1 MKFIE
6 YSHRHAD
13 AIIANDPQLRER
25 YEQFVG
31 ALRSISDEEL
41 IADFLNKKAEYAA
54 RGTSFKSMT
63 PSINGILKERM
74 LAIPGWQAEV
84 DIFNDTT
91 GAIGN
96 TEWRLDFACDNAF
109 CVEVAFNHGEA
120 IAWNLL
126 KPVLSCELN
135 HVQKAVQGQIG
146 IYVCATDNMKIA
158 ANIDSASGSF
168 EKVLRYLPPMMNQL
182 TIPMMI
188 IGLEPFETFKIS
200 STAEVVRT
208 NHVIDDSLIDHKVM
222 VTKADDYSTYKGTVT
237 EVEEVVVAG
246 EEELQITV
254 QKSRNNMREFTE
266 RMIRFLEVLD

>member
-1 MKFIE
+1 MKFITH
-6 YSHRHAD
+6 SHRHAD
-13 AIIANDPQLRER
+13 AIIANDPQLKER

-120 IAWNLL
+120 IEWNLL

-135 HVQKAVQGQIG
+135 HVQKAVQGQLG

-200 STAEVVRT
+200 GTAEVIRT
-208 NHVIDDSLIDHKVM
+208 NHVIDDSLINHKVM

-237 EVEEVVVAG
+237 EVKEVVVAG
-246 EEELQITV
+246 EQVLQITV
-254 QKSRNNMREFTE
+254 QKSRNNTREFTE